1 LSKKAAQGLTTGDI
15 QCDRDGEHGAVA
27 DLSLEYRKARVRE
40 YGDRAEHHQPCT
52 VGTYSARY
60 VT

>member
-1 LSKKAAQGLTTGDI
+1 
-15 QCDRDGEHGAVA
+15 
-27 DLSLEYRKARVRE
+27 VRE